1 MGYTSKNLSGSR
13 RKALS
18 AKVDT
23 QDALHGAIS
32 SINES
37 SRGIKDLTKQIAQ
50 DKISDRELRYAQM
63 YGGIKAKD
71 RALKETEYSEFKDSY
86 DMAIATGDFDSE
98 DNAFPEFDDWYE
110 NRTKAILGGASI
122 SSSDLK
128 QGELDIEKLN
138 IIMKLQEMRY
148 GR

>member
-1 MGYTSKNLSGSR
+1 
-13 RKALS
+13 
-18 AKVDT
+18 
-23 QDALHGAIS
+23 
-32 SINES
+32 
-37 SRGIKDLTKQIAQ
+37 
-50 DKISDRELRYAQM
+50 
-63 YGGIKAKD
+63 
-71 RALKETEYSEFKDSY
+71 
-86 DMAIATGDFDSE
+86 MAIATGDFDSE

-138 IIMKLQEMRY
+138 IIMKLQEMRN